1 MFRFFSEKHWFIWS
15 WLGSFIILSSL
26 WVQVEIDVKINE
38 WFGVFYDMIQKALAE
53 PNAVSI
59 EEYFASLFSFI
70 TLAGMYIAVY
80 VAISFFTAHFL
91 FRWRTAMVEWYHSV
105 YDKAR
110 KIEGASQRV
119 QEDTIKFTRIMEGLG
134 TSLIESIMILIQFI
148 PILFGLS
155 IGIPI
160 FFFGDW
166 EYGLIVGALIWTIGG
181 TVFLIVLG
189 LILRQVGVE
198 YDLQKQEAAY
208 RKILVIA
215 EDDGSVRPKKIDE
228 LFDDV
233 RKIHFLSYIRY
244 LYFNIGR
251 IAYLQANVLSAYVFL
266 APAIVAGAV
275 TLGVMQQIIRAF
287 GRVEGSMQYLLKA
300 WPTIIELASVYKRLR
315 EFESKIKQEEL
326 IDEIEV
332 VITPGSRLVGRKQNY
347 FTKLAY
353 EELFLLGMW
362 RKGARFRTRLSKQ
375 IFKVGDVLLL
385 GVRDPD
391 EEDVSAKINLLGLMP
406 IRSREISTLPSRSRF
421 LKALVFFTTSIL
433 LAALNIINVL
443 TAFLICVLGFVGIKI
458 LKSNLYRHIEWPI
471 VIMLAAMI
479 PIGQALES
487 TGITAQ
493 IASGVVS
500 FAGDLHVFWILMII
514 LIITMLITDVINLS
528 LIHI

>member
-1 MFRFFSEKHWFIWS
+1 MFKFFNSRKWFLWAWI
-15 WLGSFIILSSL
+15 GSFIILSSL
-26 WVQVEIDVKINE
+26 WVQVVIDVKINE

-59 EEYFASLFSFI
+59 EEYFGSLFSFI

-155 IGIPI
+155 FGIPI
-160 FFFGDW
+160 FFFGEW

-189 LILRQVGVE
+189 LILRLVGVE

-215 EDDGSVRPKKIDE
+215 EDNETVRPKRIDE

-233 RKIHFLSYIRY
+233 RKIHFLSYLRY

-266 APAIVAGAV
+266 APAIVAGVV

-300 WPTIIELASVYKRLR
+300 GPTIIELASVYKRLR
-315 EFESKIKQEEL
+315 EFESKINQEDL
-326 IDEIEV
+326 VDE
-332 VITPGSRLVGRKQNY
+332 
-347 FTKLAY
+347 
-353 EELFLLGMW
+353 
-362 RKGARFRTRLSKQ
+362 
-375 IFKVGDVLLL
+375 
-385 GVRDPD
+385 
-391 EEDVSAKINLLGLMP
+391 KI
-406 IRSREISTLPSRSRF
+406 
-421 LKALVFFTTSIL
+421 
-433 LAALNIINVL
+433 
-443 TAFLICVLGFVGIKI
+443 
-458 LKSNLYRHIEWPI
+458 
-471 VIMLAAMI
+471 
-479 PIGQALES
+479 
-487 TGITAQ
+487 
-493 IASGVVS
+493 
-500 FAGDLHVFWILMII
+500 
-514 LIITMLITDVINLS
+514 
-528 LIHI
+528 

>member
-1 MFRFFSEKHWFIWS
+1 MFKFFNSKKWFLWAWI
-15 WLGSFIILSSL
+15 GSFIILSSL
-26 WVQVEIDVKINE
+26 WVQVVIDVKINE

-59 EEYFASLFSFI
+59 EEYFGSLFSFI

-91 FRWRTAMVEWYHSV
+91 FRWRTSMVEWYHSV

-155 IGIPI
+155 FGIPI
-160 FFFGDW
+160 FFFGEW

-189 LILRQVGVE
+189 LILRLVGVE

-215 EDDGSVRPKKIDE
+215 EDNETVRPKRIDE

-233 RKIHFLSYIRY
+233 RKIHYLSYLRY

-266 APAIVAGAV
+266 APAIVAGVV

-287 GRVEGSMQYLLKA
+287 GRVEGSMQYLLKS

-315 EFESKIKQEEL
+315 EFE
-326 IDEIEV
+326 D
-332 VITPGSRLVGRKQNY
+332 
-347 FTKLAY
+347 KL
-353 EELFLLGMW
+353 
-362 RKGARFRTRLSKQ
+362 KSSQ
-375 IFKVGDVLLL
+375 
-385 GVRDPD
+385 
-391 EEDVSAKINLLGLMP
+391 EDV
-406 IRSREISTLPSRSRF
+406 T
-421 LKALVFFTTSIL
+421 
-433 LAALNIINVL
+433 
-443 TAFLICVLGFVGIKI
+443 
-458 LKSNLYRHIEWPI
+458 IE
-471 VIMLAAMI
+471 
-479 PIGQALES
+479 S
-487 TGITAQ
+487 K
-493 IASGVVS
+493 
-500 FAGDLHVFWILMII
+500 
-514 LIITMLITDVINLS
+514 
-528 LIHI
+528 

>member
-1 MFRFFSEKHWFIWS
+1 MFRFFNSKKWFLWAWI
-15 WLGSFIILSSL
+15 GSFVILSSL
-26 WVQVEIDVKINE
+26 WVQVVIDVKINE

-53 PNAVSI
+53 PNAVTI

-91 FRWRTAMVEWYHSV
+91 FRWRTAMVEWYHSL

-134 TSLIESIMILIQFI
+134 TSLIESIMILIQFT

-160 FFFGDW
+160 FFFGEW

-189 LILRQVGVE
+189 LILRLVGVE

-215 EDDGSVRPKKIDE
+215 EDNETIRPKRIDE

-233 RKIHFLSYIRY
+233 RKIHFLSYLRY

-266 APAIVAGAV
+266 APAIVAGLV

-287 GRVEGSMQYLLKA
+287 GRVEGSMQYLLKS
-300 WPTIIELASVYKRLR
+300 WPAIIELASVYRRLR
-315 EFESKIKQEEL
+315 EFENQINCNLQE
-326 IDEIEV
+326 DKKEI
-332 VITPGSRLVGRKQNY
+332 VGK
-347 FTKLAY
+347 
-353 EELFLLGMW
+353 
-362 RKGARFRTRLSKQ
+362 
-375 IFKVGDVLLL
+375 
-385 GVRDPD
+385 
-391 EEDVSAKINLLGLMP
+391 
-406 IRSREISTLPSRSRF
+406 
-421 LKALVFFTTSIL
+421 
-433 LAALNIINVL
+433 
-443 TAFLICVLGFVGIKI
+443 
-458 LKSNLYRHIEWPI
+458 
-471 VIMLAAMI
+471 
-479 PIGQALES
+479 
-487 TGITAQ
+487 
-493 IASGVVS
+493 
-500 FAGDLHVFWILMII
+500 
-514 LIITMLITDVINLS
+514 
-528 LIHI
+528 

>member
-1 MFRFFSEKHWFIWS
+1 MFRFFTEKSWFYWS

-53 PNAVSI
+53 PNAVTI

-70 TLAGMYIAVY
+70 TLAAMYIAVY
-80 VAISFFTAHFL
+80 VAISFFTAHYL
-91 FRWRTAMVEWYHSV
+91 FRWRTSMVEWYHSV

-155 IGIPI
+155 VGIPI
-160 FFFGDW
+160 FFFGEW

-189 LILRQVGVE
+189 LILRLVGIE

-215 EDDGSVRPKKIDE
+215 EDDGNVRPKRIDE

-233 RKIHFLSYIRY
+233 RRIHFLSYLRY

-266 APAIVAGAV
+266 APAIVAGVV

-315 EFESKIKQEEL
+315 EFESKINKEDL
-326 IDEIEV
+326 IVE
-332 VITPGSRLVGRKQNY
+332 
-347 FTKLAY
+347 
-353 EELFLLGMW
+353 
-362 RKGARFRTRLSKQ
+362 
-375 IFKVGDVLLL
+375 
-385 GVRDPD
+385 
-391 EEDVSAKINLLGLMP
+391 KI
-406 IRSREISTLPSRSRF
+406 
-421 LKALVFFTTSIL
+421 
-433 LAALNIINVL
+433 
-443 TAFLICVLGFVGIKI
+443 
-458 LKSNLYRHIEWPI
+458 
-471 VIMLAAMI
+471 
-479 PIGQALES
+479 
-487 TGITAQ
+487 
-493 IASGVVS
+493 
-500 FAGDLHVFWILMII
+500 
-514 LIITMLITDVINLS
+514 
-528 LIHI
+528 

>member
-1 MFRFFSEKHWFIWS
+1 MFRFFTEKSWFYWS
-15 WLGSFIILSSL
+15 WIGSFIILSSL

-70 TLAGMYIAVY
+70 TLAAMYIAVY
-80 VAISFFTAHFL
+80 VAISFFTAHYL
-91 FRWRTAMVEWYHSV
+91 FRWRTSMVEWYHSV

-155 IGIPI
+155 VGIPI
-160 FFFGDW
+160 FFFGEW

-181 TVFLIVLG
+181 TIFLIVLG
-189 LILRQVGVE
+189 LILRLVGIE

-215 EDDGSVRPKKIDE
+215 EDDGNVRPKAIDE

-233 RKIHFLSYIRY
+233 RKIHFLSYLRY

-266 APAIVAGAV
+266 APAIVAGVV

-315 EFESKIKQEEL
+315 EFESKINQEDL
-326 IDEIEV
+326 VDE
-332 VITPGSRLVGRKQNY
+332 
-347 FTKLAY
+347 
-353 EELFLLGMW
+353 
-362 RKGARFRTRLSKQ
+362 
-375 IFKVGDVLLL
+375 
-385 GVRDPD
+385 
-391 EEDVSAKINLLGLMP
+391 KI
-406 IRSREISTLPSRSRF
+406 
-421 LKALVFFTTSIL
+421 
-433 LAALNIINVL
+433 
-443 TAFLICVLGFVGIKI
+443 
-458 LKSNLYRHIEWPI
+458 
-471 VIMLAAMI
+471 
-479 PIGQALES
+479 
-487 TGITAQ
+487 
-493 IASGVVS
+493 
-500 FAGDLHVFWILMII
+500 
-514 LIITMLITDVINLS
+514 
-528 LIHI
+528 